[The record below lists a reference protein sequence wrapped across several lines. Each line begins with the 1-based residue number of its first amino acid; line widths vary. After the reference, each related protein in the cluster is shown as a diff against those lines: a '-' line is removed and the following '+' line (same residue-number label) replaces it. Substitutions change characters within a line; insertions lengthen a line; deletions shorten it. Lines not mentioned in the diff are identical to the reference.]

1 MYFQNV
7 GLRKMWLDNCLKILI
22 LEDTS
27 RSKKETGP
35 NTVEI
40 WTTVPLLFLLISV
53 KAIEKEKVSVSDKK
67 NLKTVS

>member
-40 WTTVPLLFLLISV
+40 
-53 KAIEKEKVSVSDKK
+53 
-67 NLKTVS
+67 

>member
-7 GLRKMWLDNCLKILI
+7 GLRKMWLDNCLKIPI

-40 WTTVPLLFLLISV
+40 
-53 KAIEKEKVSVSDKK
+53 
-67 NLKTVS
+67 

>member
-7 GLRKMWLDNCLKILI
+7 GLRKTWLDNCLKIPI
-22 LEDTS
+22 LEDPS
-27 RSKKETGP
+27 RSKKETSP

-53 KAIEKEKVSVSDKK
+53 KAVEKAKVSVSDKQ
-67 NLKTVS
+67 NLKTVC